1 MGEFAKNLKDL
12 RESGKFSQ
20 RELAEKVGVTQ
31 VAISQYESGE
41 SVPRI
46 NIAMKLADV
55 FGVTCEELCGK
66 ENGERV

>member
-1 MGEFAKNLKDL
+1 MGEFAKNLVSLRKQKD
-12 RESGKFSQ
+12 FSQ

-66 ENGERV
+66 DVT

>member
-1 MGEFAKNLKDL
+1 MGEFAKNLVYLRKQKD
-12 RESGKFSQ
+12 FSQ

-46 NIAMKLADV
+46 NIAIKLADV

-66 ENGERV
+66 DVT

>member
-1 MGEFAKNLKDL
+1 MGEFAKNLVYLRKQKD
-12 RESGKFSQ
+12 FSQ

-66 ENGERV
+66 DVT